1 MFNITWIVG
10 ILLTIQV
17 ILNFD
22 WCYQFSTSF
31 LQLKW
36 VILITLKS
44 IIMLFDARIK
54 LVLLYVHYHLNCRH
68 ITDNSGDIKLWLMLS
83 IHYITFAPQMCY
95 LDHAWEYYK
104 ALWCKNQVNNVVC
117 SISLELSA
125 YHWQLGWY

>member
-1 MFNITWIVG
+1 MFIITWIVG

-31 LQLKW
+31 LHLKW

-44 IIMLFDARIK
+44 IKRLFDARIK
-54 LVLLYVHYHLNCRH
+54 LVLLYVHNHLNCRH

-83 IHYITFAPQMCY
+83 FHYIVFAPKMGY
-95 LDHAWEYYK
+95 FDHAEEYYK
-104 ALWCKNQVNNVVC
+104 ALWWKNQVSDVLC

-125 YHWQLGWY
+125 YYWQFRWY